1 MEREEIEEYGA
12 EGRIIMNDTL
22 TEVELKQISQLVYL
36 DILEWQEVDTKLFDV
51 YRNNGDKIALSEVFE
66 LYTSPEGQQQLKER
80 FPDDL
85 NGAKEYEQWNDLI
98 EQMNTPKYQNWE
110 ISNIVTHNKQ
120 EESGFVAYT
129 VDTKNGAK
137 VAAFRGSEPMDN
149 PLYLNDWKNNGTTAY
164 ALQSLQQGE
173 AKAYM
178 DNFKLDGSSELYL
191 TGHSLGGNLA
201 LYSSFIL
208 PDNLR
213 NHLTSATTFNAPGFN
228 GAVLDEHKAAIDD
241 LNARDKIKE
250 FRNKHDIVPALFQN
264 PSAGI
269 YIDTESKWSAV
280 LAHHSLFSLKTD
292 GDSDTF
298 QRSESQIRGYIP
310 NIVHNVTVGLEIV
323 PGPLKEAL
331 VGGVFKVLEGDVDL
345 RPLAL
350 AGLAVVG
357 VLMVTVGPAAVV
369 SAAITAALVVLATTI
384 RALIALYVIG
394 FVIDSVIPWIEQKVE
409 DIKERVISFYNQSV
423 EFVTNMVT
431 EAVRVTNLIGDRIS
445 EFSQKVKHAVSDFMT
460 KLKDG
465 FNRFVDNT
473 IQYVKAQKE
482 YWISVKDKAMKK
494 MGDIFQSVKAKIKKT
509 KDEFVAGARAIKD
522 SAISKVKSTIT
533 KTITKIAVASASVIQ
548 GAKILANMDKLES
561 LQKSLVRKEESIAEI
576 VEKILSI
583 ASGVSSNVGRAY
595 SESYVQA
602 QLRELQ
608 RISNEVR
615 TQKNRVTTAIHSK
628 TAGLKYTITKYRDI
642 ESKIVAAAR
651 ASTDTMRLN

>member
-1 MEREEIEEYGA
+1 MADPDILSEI
-12 EGRIIMNDTL
+12 
-22 TEVELKQISQLVYL
+22 ELKQISQIVYL
-36 DILEWQEVDTKLFDV
+36 DILDNKDLGKKYTRK
-51 YRNNGDKIALSEVFE
+51 NDKITLGEVLSF
-66 LYTSPEGQQQLKER
+66 YSTPEGQRQLKER
-80 FPDDL
+80 FPNDL
-85 NGAKEYEQWNDLI
+85 NGVKEYDLWIVLI
-98 EQMNTPKYQNWE
+98 EQMNKPPYKNWE
-110 ISNIVTHNKQ
+110 ISNIVSHNKK
-120 EESGFVAYT
+120 EESGFVAFT
-129 VDTKNGAK
+129 VDTLNGEK
-137 VAAFRGSEPMDN
+137 VAAFRGSEPMEN
-149 PLYLNDWKNNGTTAY
+149 PLYRNDWKNNGTTAY
-164 ALQSLQQGE
+164 SIEAMQQTE
-173 AKAYM
+173 AREYM
-178 DNFKLDGSSELYL
+178 KSFKTDGSYDLYL

-208 PDNLR
+208 SEDLR
-213 NHLTSATTFNAPGFN
+213 KHLISASTFNAPGFN
-228 GAVLDEHKAAIDD
+228 GDVLDKFKSNIDEM
-241 LNARDKIKE
+241 NEKGQIKE
-250 FRNKHDIVPALFQN
+250 FRNKYDIVPALFLN

-269 YIDTESKWSAV
+269 YIDTESQRDDV
-280 LAHHSLFSLKTD
+280 LAHHSLFSLKTN
-292 GDSDTF
+292 GNNTFLLSDSQT
-298 QRSESQIRGYIP
+298 RGLVP
-310 NIVHNVTVGLEIV
+310 NLVHNITVGLEVI
-323 PGPLKEAL
+323 PDFLKESL
-331 VGGVFKVLEGDVDL
+331 VEGVFKVLDGEVDL
-345 RPLAL
+345 RPLAI
-350 AGLAVVG
+350 AGITVVG
-357 VLMVTVGPAAVV
+357 VLLATVGPVAVV
-369 SAAITAALVVLATTI
+369 TAAITTALAVLVGTI
-384 RALIALYVIG
+384 KALIALYIIG
-394 FVIDSVIPWIEQKVE
+394 FVIDSVIPWIKQKVE
-409 DIKERVISFYNQSV
+409 DIKERVVSFYNQSV

-431 EAVRVTNLIGDRIS
+431 EAVRVTNLIGDRIAD
-445 EFSQKVKHAVSDFMT
+445 FTQKVKHAVSDFMM

-482 YWISVKDKAMKK
+482 YWIGVKDKAMKK

-533 KTITKIAVASASVIQ
+533 KTITKIAVASSSVIQ

-576 VEKILSI
+576 VERILSI

-651 ASTDTMRLN
+651 ASTNTMRLN